1 MLWKQASDERLY
13 LNREVGGTGL
23 KLMPDVYKETRPR
36 VAYLMS
42 KSENKWT
49 QAAERKKTLKV
60 ENAVVTE
67 AQTTT
72 EEMQLKIEENA
83 MQLDGERIK
92 QERKPT

>member
-1 MLWKQASDERLY
+1 
-13 LNREVGGTGL
+13 
-23 KLMPDVYKETRPR
+23 MPDVYKETRPR

-49 QAAERKKTLKV
+49 QAAQRKKTLKV

-72 EEMQLKIEENA
+72 EEVRLKIEENA

-92 QERKPT
+92 QERKPTQKMVKTALQKATKQIRIETYQSKD